1 MLSGLM
7 IVQDEEECLA
17 RAIDSFH
24 DHVDELIILDG
35 GSVDATRKIAG
46 RYEKVKLLDMPMPDD
61 FAVQLNRGI
70 ELVAGEWVV
79 RLDADEYFD
88 DYATACLPHLVA
100 SGKYDAF
107 AFSRKT
113 FIDGYLVNV
122 HNHDYQI
129 RLFRKYC
136 RYESNEFGL
145 HESVI
150 GYTKMQLLNLDIK
163 HYKLSEWQHKDN
175 IRCWD
180 AGQPPPPGWEK
191 RDGAWAYTGTEEG

>member
-17 RAIDSFH
+17 RALDSLH
-24 DHVDELIILDG
+24 PHVDELVVVDG
-35 GSVDATRKIAG
+35 GSVDDTRKIAG
-46 RYEKVKLLDMPMPDD
+46 KYAKVRLYDLPMPDD
-61 FAVQLNRGI
+61 FAVQLNRAI
-70 ELVAGEWVV
+70 ELVSGEWVV

-88 DYATACLPHLVA
+88 GYTTSCFPALMT
-100 SGKYDAF
+100 SEKYDAY

-113 FIDGYLVNV
+113 FIDNALVNA
-122 HNHDYQI
+122 HNHDFQT

-136 RYESNEFGL
+136 LYESNEYGL

-150 GYTKMQLLNLDIK
+150 GYKKMQLLNLDIK

-180 AGQPPPPGWEK
+180 AGQPPPPGWVK
-191 RDGAWAYTGTEEG
+191 RDSAWAYIGTEEA